1 MLSSIRTASA
11 DGDVV
16 VLTVSMCC
24 PPSSLFLDALQAF
37 GGVAED
43 AKAIAGVGGS
53 VSPSANRKSRLPDLF
68 NQQFDAPSRARAGS
82 HRRSS
87 RAR

>member
-1 MLSSIRTASA
+1 MQA
-11 DGDVV
+11 DVVAPRAGDVGV
-16 VLTVSMCC
+16 IGLDLVRVLG
-24 PPSSLFLDALQAF
+24 ALQAF

-68 NQQFDAPSRARAGS
+68 NPADTWDAGQNDDVAVNGE
-82 HRRSS
+82 
-87 RAR
+87 